1 MTETERQRGV
11 IKMTDQLQN
20 EIWEPGQK
28 ANPGKRC
35 NGNQVKEEREELD
48 CETQQLVIC

>member
-1 MTETERQRGV
+1 MTNRQ
-11 IKMTDQLQN
+11 QN

-28 ANPGKRC
+28 ANPGERC
-35 NGNQVKEEREELD
+35 NGNQVREEEREELD